1 MKGTSGHVE
10 AILGAIQGLK
20 DEVLRVQGE
29 LQEVEAENKQLK
41 TEIQEAKVQRM
52 EKLAKT
58 EDQVTLESKHPRAI
72 GHDHK

>member
-20 DEVLRVQGE
+20 DEALRVQGK

-41 TEIQEAKVQRM
+41 TEIQEAKAQMV
-52 EKLAKT
+52 EKSAKA
-58 EDQVTLESKHPRAI
+58 EDQVTLEPKHPRAI